1 MLKSNKIIVVS
12 GVSGS
17 GKTTLVTYLLSRKEL
32 NLEFSISACSRPKR
46 PSEIDGKDYIFLSN
60 SEFQNKILQDEFL
73 EWEEVYTNHFY
84 GTLKASSESI
94 LNSGMNILFDVDVK
108 GALSIKEYFKKRART
123 IYIQPPS
130 ISIAKKRL
138 IERET
143 ESKADLNSRI
153 KKMEQE
159 AIYGAQMDCQVLNDD
174 LDLAKDTIYNY
185 VNEFLLT

>member
-1 MLKSNKIIVVS
+1 VLKSNKIIVVS

-108 GALSIKEYFKKRART
+108 GALSIKEYFKERART
-123 IYIQPPS
+123 IYIQPPT

-143 ESKADLNSRI
+143 ESKEDLNSRI
-153 KKMEQE
+153 KKMEEE

-185 VNEFLLT
+185 VKEFLPT

>member
-1 MLKSNKIIVVS
+1 VLKSNKIIVVS

-60 SEFQNKILQDEFL
+60 SEFQNKIRRDEFL

-130 ISIAKKRL
+130 ISVAKKRL

-143 ESKADLNSRI
+143 ESKKDLNSRI
-153 KKMEQE
+153 KKMKQE

-185 VNEFLLT
+185 VKEFLPK

>member
-32 NLEFSISACSRPKR
+32 NLEFSTSACSRPKR

-108 GALSIKEYFKKRART
+108 GALSIKEYFKERART

-143 ESKADLNSRI
+143 ESKEDLNSRI

-174 LDLAKDTIYNY
+174 LDLAKDAIYNY
-185 VNEFLLT
+185 VKEFLPT

>member
-1 MLKSNKIIVVS
+1 MLKSNKIIIVS

-46 PSEIDGKDYIFLSN
+46 QSEIDGKDYIFLSN
-60 SEFQNKILQDEFL
+60 SEFQNKIRQDEFL

-94 LNSGMNILFDVDVK
+94 LNSGKNILFDVDVR
-108 GALSIKEYFKKRART
+108 GALSIKEYFKQRART

-143 ESKADLNSRI
+143 ESKQDLNSRI

-159 AIYGAQMDCQVLNDD
+159 SIYGAQMDCQVLNDD
-174 LDLAKDTIYNY
+174 LDLAKDTIYHY
-185 VNEFLLT
+185 VKEFLPS

>member
-108 GALSIKEYFKKRART
+108 GALSIKEYFKERART
-123 IYIQPPS
+123 IYIQPPT

-143 ESKADLNSRI
+143 ESKEDLNSRI
-153 KKMEQE
+153 KKMEEE

-185 VNEFLLT
+185 VKEFLPT

>member
-108 GALSIKEYFKKRART
+108 GALSIKEYFKERART

-143 ESKADLNSRI
+143 ESKEDLNSRI

-185 VNEFLLT
+185 VKEFLPT

>member
-60 SEFQNKILQDEFL
+60 SEFQNKIRRDEFL

-130 ISIAKKRL
+130 ISVAKKRL

-143 ESKADLNSRI
+143 ESKKDLNSRI
-153 KKMEQE
+153 KKMKQE

-185 VNEFLLT
+185 VKEFLPK